1 MNPDRLKAIATGII
15 KQWGCS
21 ILLLPFVIYSLHQA
35 YGALRFNIFFSISYD
50 FPFPINIIHLF
61 LDNFL
66 LIIHEAGHM
75 FLGIFGWRTLTI
87 LGGSLWEVMLPVII
101 LAYFWV
107 NNSKTGIQLSLY
119 LVGFSILQVAYY
131 VADASAR
138 QLPLLGGLPKEAH
151 DWSNLLIRWNA
162 LEYDTAVAI
171 CLAIIAVLI
180 YLAALAFPFYHQSY
194 KTVDLDLNL

>member
-1 MNPDRLKAIATGII
+1 
-15 KQWGCS
+15 
-21 ILLLPFVIYSLHQA
+21 
-35 YGALRFNIFFSISYD
+35 
-50 FPFPINIIHLF
+50 
-61 LDNFL
+61 L
-66 LIIHEAGHM
+66 LIIHEAGHT

-107 NNSKTGIQLSLY
+107 DNSKTGIQLSLY

-151 DWSNLLIRWNA
+151 DG
-162 LEYDTAVAI
+162 TT
-171 CLAIIAVLI
+171 C
-180 YLAALAFPFYHQSY
+180 
-194 KTVDLDLNL
+194 